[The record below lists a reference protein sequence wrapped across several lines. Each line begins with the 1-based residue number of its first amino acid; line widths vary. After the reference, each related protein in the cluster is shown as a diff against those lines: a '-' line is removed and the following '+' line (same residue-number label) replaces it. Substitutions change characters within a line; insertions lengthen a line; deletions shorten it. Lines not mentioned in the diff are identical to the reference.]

1 MKLVWMGG
9 VHMRL
14 LLAED
19 EKSLSSAL
27 VAMLEKNHYLVDAVY
42 DGAAALEQLAAKVYD
57 GAILDVMMPKAD
69 GITVLKTLRKNGNM
83 IPVIILTARS
93 DVADKVNGLD
103 SGANDYLAKPFDS
116 RELLARIRAMIRV
129 QNPPSEEVLQVGNI
143 QLNPEVYELSSET
156 SSFRL
161 AGKEFQMMEILM
173 TNPDSLIETE
183 YFMDKVWGNGCEE
196 ENQVVWVY
204 ISFLRKKLKA
214 LHANIQITDKN
225 KKAYRLEEVK
235 V

>member
-1 MKLVWMGG
+1 
-9 VHMRL
+9 MRL

-19 EKSLSSAL
+19 EKSLSNAL
-27 VAMLEKNHYLVDAVY
+27 VAILENNHYLVDAVY
-42 DGAAALEQLAAKVYD
+42 DGAAALEHLAAKVYD

-69 GITVLKTLRKNGNM
+69 GITVLKTLRRDGNM

-93 DVADKVNGLD
+93 DIADKVNGLD

-116 RELLARIRAMIRV
+116 RELLARIRAMIRAQSV
-129 QNPPSEEVLQVGNI
+129 PNEEVMQIGNI
-143 QLNPEVYELSSET
+143 QLDPETYELRSEA

-173 TNPDSLIETE
+173 TNPDSLIETQ

-214 LHANIQITDKN
+214 LHATVQITDRN
-225 KKAYRLEEVK
+225 KESYWLEEVR

>member
-1 MKLVWMGG
+1 MK
-9 VHMRL
+9 L

-19 EKSLSSAL
+19 EKSLSNAL
-27 VAMLEKNHYLVDAVY
+27 VTILEKNHYSVDAVY
-42 DGAAALEQLAAKVYD
+42 DGAAALEYLAANVYD

-69 GITVLKTLRKNGNM
+69 GITVLKTLRREGNM

-93 DVADKVNGLD
+93 DIADKVNGLD

-116 RELLARIRAMIRV
+116 RELLARIRTMIRV
-129 QNPPSEEVLQVGNI
+129 QNPPDEKVMQTGNI
-143 QLNPEVYELSSET
+143 QLNPETLELSSES

-173 TNPDSLIETE
+173 TNPDSLIETD
-183 YFMDKVWGNGCEE
+183 YFMEKVWGSDCGEE
-196 ENQVVWVY
+196 KQVVWVY

-214 LHANIQITDKN
+214 LHANIRIADVDRKG
-225 KKAYRLEEVK
+225 YRLEAAAL
-235 V
+235 

>member
-1 MKLVWMGG
+1 
-9 VHMRL
+9 MRL

-19 EKSLSSAL
+19 EKSLSNAL
-27 VAMLEKNHYLVDAVY
+27 VAILENNHYMVDAVY
-42 DGAAALEQLAAKVYD
+42 DGAAALERLAAKVYD

-69 GITVLKTLRKNGNM
+69 GITVLKTLRRDGNM

-93 DVADKVNGLD
+93 DIADKVNGLD

-129 QNPPSEEVLQVGNI
+129 QSQPNEEVMQAGNI
-143 QLNPEVYELSSET
+143 KLDPETYELRSET

-173 TNPDSLIETE
+173 TNPDSLIETQ
-183 YFMDKVWGNGCEE
+183 YFMDKVWGNNCDE

-214 LHANIQITDKN
+214 LHATIQITDRN
-225 KKAYRLEEVK
+225 KEAYCLEEVR